1 MHGQRSARAG
11 SAGDTPRTARARRRG
26 AAPLRALSDPILL
39 ELVKNALDTIV
50 DEMAIALVRTAYS
63 NNLKNAM
70 DMSCALCDAD
80 GRLIAQGLT
89 LPLHLG
95 SIPDAMAVLR
105 RKFAGRIAPGD
116 VFILNDPFE
125 GGTHLPDFYIVKPIF
140 LGKPL
145 VGWAASI
152 GHQLDVGGK
161 TPGGNGCDATEIY
174 QEGLRI
180 PPVKL
185 YVAGQPVE
193 PVFEMIEKN
202 VRVPRQVLGDVRSQV
217 AACFTGEHGY
227 LKLIAE
233 HGAERF
239 RACTAALLDQAE
251 RLARS
256 AIAKMPDG
264 TYAFTDWIDDDGI
277 DPDPIPIRVA
287 LTVAGDRI
295 IADFTG
301 SAPQVRGAINS
312 PLPFTKS
319 AVYAAVRHL
328 VGGDPPNNEGYFR
341 PIEVIAPP
349 GTIVNPVLPA
359 SVAARGLTGF
369 RLANALFGALA
380 QIAPDRVFACEVGGD
395 TGVSFGG
402 YDAQRRPF
410 VFLEFLFGSWGGR
423 PSKDGVDACSSSVVN
438 FSNNPIEVIESEYP
452 LLIERYG
459 YVPDSGGPG
468 QFRGGLAILRQY
480 RFLEATGTLQLRT
493 DRRRFLPYGLAGGRP
508 GTPSDNVLNP
518 DTTPRHLPS
527 KCTLE
532 VRKDDVFRHLLAGA
546 GGWGDPLARDPERVL
561 KDVLEEKLTAPYAR
575 REYGV
580 AIDLEAQKVLE
591 EETAR
596 LRAELRAA
604 GEAPRQFGSQ

>member
-1 MHGQRSARAG
+1 MAARE
-11 SAGDTPRTARARRRG
+11 
-26 AAPLRALSDPILL
+26 LSDPILL

-70 DMSCALCDAD
+70 DMSCALCDAE
-80 GRLIAQGLT
+80 GRLIAQGMT

-95 SIPDAMAVLR
+95 SIPDAMARVR
-105 RKFAGRIAPGD
+105 EKFAGRIEPGD
-116 VFILNDPFE
+116 LFILNDPFE
-125 GGTHLPDFYIVKPIF
+125 GGTHLPDFYIFKPIVADDAI
-140 LGKPL
+140 

-161 TPGGNGCDATEIY
+161 TPGGNGCDATEIF

-185 YVAGQPVE
+185 YAAGEPVE
-193 PVFEMIEKN
+193 AVFELIDRN

-217 AACFTGEHGY
+217 AACLTGERAY
-227 LKLIAE
+227 LRLIAE

-239 RACTAALLDQAE
+239 HACTRLLLDQAE

-264 TYAFTDWIDDDGI
+264 VYEFTDWLDDDGI
-277 DPDPIPIRVA
+277 DPDPIPLRVK
-287 LTVAGDRI
+287 LTVDGDRLV
-295 IADFTG
+295 ADFTG
-301 SAPQVRGAINS
+301 SAPQVRGGINS

-319 AVYAAVRHL
+319 AVYATVRHL
-328 VGGDPPNNEGYFR
+328 IGGEPPNNEGYFR
-341 PIEVIAPP
+341 PIEVLAPP
-349 GTIVNPVLPA
+349 GTIVNPVMPA
-359 SVAARGLTGF
+359 AVAARGLTGF

-380 QIAPDRVFACEVGGD
+380 QIAPDRVFACEAGGD

-402 YDAQRRPF
+402 YDDKRRPF

-423 PSKDGVDACSSSVVN
+423 PTKDGVDACSSSVVN
-438 FSNNPIEVIESEYP
+438 FSNNPVEVIESEYP

-459 YVPDSGGPG
+459 YVPDSGGAG
-468 QFRGGLAILRQY
+468 KFRGGLAVERQY
-480 RFLEATGTLQLRT
+480 RFLEAVGTLQLRT
-493 DRRRFLPYGLAGGRP
+493 DRRRFTPYGLAGGRS
-508 GTPSDNVLNP
+508 GTASDNTLTSGG
-518 DTTPRHLPS
+518 DSRQLPG

-532 VRKDDVFRHLLAGA
+532 IRRGDVFRHLLAGA
-546 GGWGDPLARDPERVL
+546 GGWGNPLERDPQRVL
-561 KDVLEEKLTAPYAR
+561 RDVLEEKLTAEYAR

-580 AIDLEAQKVLE
+580 VIDAAAGRVLA

-596 LRAELRAA
+596 LRADLAA
-604 GEAPRQFGSQ
+604 RPAR

>member
-1 MHGQRSARAG
+1 MPTRE
-11 SAGDTPRTARARRRG
+11 
-26 AAPLRALSDPILL
+26 LSDPILL
-39 ELVKNALDTIV
+39 ELIKNALDTIV

-70 DMSCALCDAD
+70 DMSCALCDAE

-95 SIPDAMAVLR
+95 SIPDAMARVR
-105 RKFAGRIAPGD
+105 QKFAGRTNPGD

-125 GGTHLPDFYIVKPIF
+125 GGTHLPDFYIFKPIF
-140 LGKPL
+140 LDGAL
-145 VGWAASI
+145 VGWSASI

-161 TPGGNGCDATEIY
+161 TPGGNGCDATEIF

-180 PPVKL
+180 PAVKL
-185 YVAGQPVE
+185 YAAGEPVDA
-193 PVFEMIEKN
+193 VFEMIDRN

-217 AACFTGEHGY
+217 AACLTGEKGY
-227 LKLIAE
+227 LKLIAQ
-233 HGAERF
+233 HGAARF
-239 RACTAALLDQAE
+239 QACTTTLLAQAE
-251 RLARS
+251 RLART
-256 AIAKMPDG
+256 AISRMPDG
-264 TYAFTDWIDDDGI
+264 TYEFTDWLDDDGI
-277 DPDPIPIRVA
+277 DPDPIPLTVA
-287 LTVAGDRI
+287 LTVAGDRM

-301 SAPQVRGAINS
+301 SAPQVRGGINS

-319 AVYAAVRHL
+319 AVYATVRHL
-328 VGGDPPNNEGYFR
+328 IGGDPPNNEGYFR

-349 GTIVNPVLPA
+349 GTIVNPVMPA
-359 SVAARGLTGF
+359 AVAARGLTGF
-369 RLANALFGALA
+369 RLANVLFGALA

-402 YDAQRRPF
+402 YDRERRPF

-423 PSKDGVDACSSSVVN
+423 PARDGVDACSSSVVN

-459 YVPDSGGPG
+459 YVPDSGGAG
-468 QFRGGLAILRQY
+468 KHRGGLAVERQY

-493 DRRRFLPYGLAGGRP
+493 DRRRHLPYGLAGGRP

-518 DTTPRHLPS
+518 DGERRQLPS

-532 VRKDDVFRHLLAGA
+532 IRQGDVFRHLLAGA
-546 GGWGDPLARDPERVL
+546 GGWGNPLERDPELVL
-561 KDVLEEKLTAPYAR
+561 KDVLEEKLSADYAR

-580 AIDLEAQKVLE
+580 AIDVAARKVLAE
-591 EETAR
+591 DTAT
-596 LRAELRAA
+596 LRAA
-604 GEAPRQFGSQ
+604 RRASAR

>member
-1 MHGQRSARAG
+1 MPRHRRSSARG
-11 SAGDTPRTARARRRG
+11 SVPERS
-26 AAPLRALSDPILL
+26 LSDPILL
-39 ELVKNALDTIV
+39 ELIKNALDTIV

-70 DMSCALCDAD
+70 DMSCALCDAQ

-95 SIPDAMAVLR
+95 SIPDAMAQMR
-105 RKFAGRIAPGD
+105 KKFARRIDPGD

-125 GGTHLPDFYIVKPIF
+125 GGTHLPDFYIFKPIF
-140 LGKPL
+140 LGKAL

-180 PPVKL
+180 PAVKL
-185 YVAGQPVE
+185 YARGEPVE
-193 PVFEMIEKN
+193 PVFEMIDRN

-217 AACFTGEHGY
+217 AACFTGERGY
-227 LKLIAE
+227 LKLMAQ

-239 RACTAALLDQAE
+239 SACTTMLLDQAE

-264 TYAFTDWIDDDGI
+264 TYEFTDWIDDDGI
-277 DPDPIPIRVA
+277 DPDPIPIKVVI
-287 LTVAGDRI
+287 TVTGDRL

-301 SAPQVRGAINS
+301 SASQVRGAINS

-319 AVYAAVRHL
+319 AVYATVRHL
-328 VGGDPPNNEGYFR
+328 IGGDPPNNEGYFR

-349 GTIVNPVLPA
+349 GTVVNPVLPA

-402 YDAQRRPF
+402 YDAERRPF

-423 PSKDGVDACSSSVVN
+423 PTRDGVDACSSSVVN

-452 LLIERYG
+452 ILIERYG
-459 YVPDSGGPG
+459 YVSDTGGPG
-468 QFRGGLAILRQY
+468 KFRGGLAITRQY
-480 RFLEATGTLQLRT
+480 RFLERTGTLQLRT

-518 DTTPRHLPS
+518 DTDARQLPS

-532 VRKDDVFRHLLAGA
+532 VRHGDVFRHLLAGA
-546 GGWGDPLARDPERVL
+546 GGWGDPLERDPELVL
-561 KDVLEEKLTAPYAR
+561 KDVLEEKLTPEYAR

-580 AIDLEAQKVLE
+580 VIDVEAQKVLPE
-591 EETAR
+591 ESAQ
-596 LRAELRAA
+596 LRAA
-604 GEAPRQFGSQ
+604 RRK

>member
-1 MHGQRSARAG
+1 MAARE
-11 SAGDTPRTARARRRG
+11 
-26 AAPLRALSDPILL
+26 LSDPILL

-70 DMSCALCDAD
+70 DMSCALCDAE

-95 SIPDAMAVLR
+95 SIPDAMARVR
-105 RKFAGRIAPGD
+105 QKFAGRTNPGD

-125 GGTHLPDFYIVKPIF
+125 GGTHLPDFYIFKPIF
-140 LGKPL
+140 LDGAL
-145 VGWAASI
+145 VGWSASI

-161 TPGGNGCDATEIY
+161 TPGGNGCDATEIF

-180 PPVKL
+180 PAVKL
-185 YVAGQPVE
+185 YAAGEPVDA
-193 PVFEMIEKN
+193 VFEMIDRN

-217 AACFTGEHGY
+217 AACLTGEKGY
-227 LKLIAE
+227 LKLIAQ
-233 HGAERF
+233 HGAARF
-239 RACTAALLDQAE
+239 QACTTTLLAQAE
-251 RLARS
+251 RLART
-256 AIAKMPDG
+256 AISRMPDG
-264 TYAFTDWIDDDGI
+264 TYEFTDWLDDDGI
-277 DPDPIPIRVA
+277 DPDPIPLTVA
-287 LTVAGDRI
+287 LTVAGDRM

-301 SAPQVRGAINS
+301 SAPQVRGGINS

-319 AVYAAVRHL
+319 AVYATVRHL
-328 VGGDPPNNEGYFR
+328 IGGDPPNNEGYFR

-349 GTIVNPVLPA
+349 GTIVNPVMPA
-359 SVAARGLTGF
+359 AVAARGLTGF

-402 YDAQRRPF
+402 YDRERRPF

-423 PSKDGVDACSSSVVN
+423 PARDGVDACSSSVVN

-459 YVPDSGGPG
+459 YVPDSGGAG
-468 QFRGGLAILRQY
+468 KHRGGLAVERQY

-493 DRRRFLPYGLAGGRP
+493 DRRRHLPYGLAGGRP

-518 DTTPRHLPS
+518 DGERRQLPS

-532 VRKDDVFRHLLAGA
+532 IRQGDVFRHLLAGA
-546 GGWGDPLARDPERVL
+546 GGWGNPLERDPELVL
-561 KDVLEEKLTAPYAR
+561 KDVLEEKLSADYAR

-580 AIDLEAQKVLE
+580 AIDVAARKVLAE
-591 EETAR
+591 DTAT
-596 LRAELRAA
+596 LRAA
-604 GEAPRQFGSQ
+604 RRASAR

>member
-1 MHGQRSARAG
+1 MPTRE
-11 SAGDTPRTARARRRG
+11 
-26 AAPLRALSDPILL
+26 LSDPILL
-39 ELVKNALDTIV
+39 ELIKNALDTIV

-70 DMSCALCDAD
+70 DMSCALCDAE

-95 SIPDAMAVLR
+95 SIPDAMARVR
-105 RKFAGRIAPGD
+105 QKFAGRTNPGD

-125 GGTHLPDFYIVKPIF
+125 GGTHLPDFYIFKPIF
-140 LGKPL
+140 LDGAL
-145 VGWAASI
+145 VGWSASI

-161 TPGGNGCDATEIY
+161 TPGGNGWDATEIF

-180 PPVKL
+180 PAVKL
-185 YVAGQPVE
+185 YAAGEPVDA
-193 PVFEMIEKN
+193 VFEMIDRN

-217 AACFTGEHGY
+217 AACLTGEKGY
-227 LKLIAE
+227 LKLIAQ
-233 HGAERF
+233 HGAARF
-239 RACTAALLDQAE
+239 QACTTTLLAQAE
-251 RLARS
+251 RLART
-256 AIAKMPDG
+256 AISRMPDG
-264 TYAFTDWIDDDGI
+264 TYEFTDWLDDDGI
-277 DPDPIPIRVA
+277 DPDPIPLTVA
-287 LTVAGDRI
+287 LTVAGDRM

-301 SAPQVRGAINS
+301 SAPQVRGGINS

-319 AVYAAVRHL
+319 AVYATVRHL
-328 VGGDPPNNEGYFR
+328 IGGDPPNNEGYFR
-341 PIEVIAPP
+341 PIDVIAPP
-349 GTIVNPVLPA
+349 GTIVNPVMPA
-359 SVAARGLTGF
+359 AVAARGLTGF

-402 YDAQRRPF
+402 YDRERRPF

-423 PSKDGVDACSSSVVN
+423 PARDGVDACSSSVVN

-459 YVPDSGGPG
+459 YVPDSGGAG
-468 QFRGGLAILRQY
+468 KHRGGLAVERQY

-493 DRRRFLPYGLAGGRP
+493 DRRRHLPYGLAGGRP

-518 DTTPRHLPS
+518 DGERRQLPS

-532 VRKDDVFRHLLAGA
+532 IRQGDVFRHLLAGA
-546 GGWGDPLARDPERVL
+546 GGWGDPLERDPELVL
-561 KDVLEEKLTAPYAR
+561 KDVLEEKLSADYAR

-580 AIDLEAQKVLE
+580 AIDVAARKVLAE
-591 EETAR
+591 DTAT
-596 LRAELRAA
+596 LRAA
-604 GEAPRQFGSQ
+604 RRASAR

>member
-1 MHGQRSARAG
+1 MPTRE
-11 SAGDTPRTARARRRG
+11 
-26 AAPLRALSDPILL
+26 LSDPILL
-39 ELVKNALDTIV
+39 ELIKNALDTIV

-70 DMSCALCDAD
+70 DMSCALCDAE

-95 SIPDAMAVLR
+95 SIPDAMARVR
-105 RKFAGRIAPGD
+105 QKFAGRTNPGD

-125 GGTHLPDFYIVKPIF
+125 GGTHLPDFYIFKPIF
-140 LGKPL
+140 LDGAL
-145 VGWAASI
+145 VGWSASI

-161 TPGGNGCDATEIY
+161 TPGGNGCDATEIF

-180 PPVKL
+180 PAVKL
-185 YVAGQPVE
+185 YAAGEPVDA
-193 PVFEMIEKN
+193 VFEMIDRN

-217 AACFTGEHGY
+217 AACLTGEKGY
-227 LKLIAE
+227 LKLIAQ
-233 HGAERF
+233 HGAARF
-239 RACTAALLDQAE
+239 QACTTTLLAQAE
-251 RLARS
+251 RLART
-256 AIAKMPDG
+256 AISRMPDG
-264 TYAFTDWIDDDGI
+264 TYEFTDWLDDDGI
-277 DPDPIPIRVA
+277 DPDPIPLTVA
-287 LTVAGDRI
+287 LTVAGDRM

-301 SAPQVRGAINS
+301 SAPQVRGGINS

-319 AVYAAVRHL
+319 AVYATVRHL
-328 VGGDPPNNEGYFR
+328 IGGDPPNNEGYFR
-341 PIEVIAPP
+341 PIDVIAPP
-349 GTIVNPVLPA
+349 GTIVNPVMPA
-359 SVAARGLTGF
+359 AVAARGLTGF

-402 YDAQRRPF
+402 YDRERRPF

-423 PSKDGVDACSSSVVN
+423 PARDGVDACSSSVVN

-459 YVPDSGGPG
+459 YVPDSGGAG
-468 QFRGGLAILRQY
+468 KHRGGLAVERQY

-493 DRRRFLPYGLAGGRP
+493 DRRRHLPYGLAGGRP

-518 DTTPRHLPS
+518 DGERRQLPS

-532 VRKDDVFRHLLAGA
+532 IRQGDVFRHLLAGA
-546 GGWGDPLARDPERVL
+546 GGWGDPLERDPELVL
-561 KDVLEEKLTAPYAR
+561 KDVLEEKLSADYAR

-580 AIDLEAQKVLE
+580 AIDMAARKVLAE
-591 EETAR
+591 DTAT
-596 LRAELRAA
+596 LRAA
-604 GEAPRQFGSQ
+604 RRASAR

>member
-1 MHGQRSARAG
+1 MARV
-11 SAGDTPRTARARRRG
+11 RA
-26 AAPLRALSDPILL
+26 
-39 ELVKNALDTIV
+39 
-50 DEMAIALVRTAYS
+50 
-63 NNLKNAM
+63 
-70 DMSCALCDAD
+70 
-80 GRLIAQGLT
+80 
-89 LPLHLG
+89 
-95 SIPDAMAVLR
+95 
-105 RKFAGRIAPGD
+105 KFAGRIHPGD

-125 GGTHLPDFYIVKPIF
+125 GGTHLPDFYIFKPIF
-140 LGKPL
+140 LDGL
-145 VGWAASI
+145 LAGWAASI

-161 TPGGNGCDATEIY
+161 TPGGNGCDATEIF

-180 PPVKL
+180 PAVKL
-185 YVAGQPVE
+185 YAAGEPVE
-193 PVFEMIEKN
+193 AVFELIDRN

-217 AACFTGEHGY
+217 AACLTGERGY
-227 LKLIAE
+227 LRLIAQ

-239 RACTAALLDQAE
+239 RVCTTALLDQAE
-251 RLARS
+251 RLACA
-256 AIAKMPDG
+256 AITRMPDG
-264 TYAFTDWIDDDGI
+264 RYEFTDWIDDDGI
-277 DPDPIPIRVA
+277 DPDPIPLRVA
-287 LTVAGDRI
+287 LTVAGDRLT
-295 IADFTG
+295 ADFTG
-301 SAPQVRGAINS
+301 SAAQVRGGINS

-319 AVYAAVRHL
+319 AVYATVRHL
-328 VGGDPPNNEGYFR
+328 IGGESPNNEGYFR

-359 SVAARGLTGF
+359 AVAARGLTGF

-423 PSKDGVDACSSSVVN
+423 PTRDGVDACSSSVVN

-459 YVPDSGGPG
+459 YLPDSGGAG
-468 QFRGGLAILRQY
+468 RFRGGLALVRQY
-480 RFLEATGTLQLRT
+480 RFLESAGTLQLRT
-493 DRRRFLPYGLAGGRP
+493 DRRRALPYGLHGGRP

-518 DTTPRHLPS
+518 ETDSRRLPS

-532 VRKDDVFRHLLAGA
+532 IRRGDVFRHVLAGA
-546 GGWGDPLARDPERVL
+546 GGWGDPLERDPERVL
-561 KDVLEEKLTAPYAR
+561 KDVLEEKLTADYAR

-580 AIDLEAQKVLE
+580 VIDSAGRTVLA

-596 LRAELRAA
+596 LRAQLRAA
-604 GEAPRQFGSQ
+604 AGSVPREGPGP

>member
-1 MHGQRSARAG
+1 MPTRE
-11 SAGDTPRTARARRRG
+11 
-26 AAPLRALSDPILL
+26 LSDPILL
-39 ELVKNALDTIV
+39 ELIKNALDTIV

-70 DMSCALCDAD
+70 DMSCALCDAE

-95 SIPDAMAVLR
+95 SIPDAMARVR
-105 RKFAGRIAPGD
+105 QKFAGRTNPGD

-125 GGTHLPDFYIVKPIF
+125 GGTHLPDFYIFKPIF
-140 LGKPL
+140 LDGAL
-145 VGWAASI
+145 VGWSASI

-161 TPGGNGCDATEIY
+161 TPGGNGCDATEIF

-180 PPVKL
+180 PAVKL
-185 YVAGQPVE
+185 YAAGEPVDA
-193 PVFEMIEKN
+193 VFEMIDRN

-217 AACFTGEHGY
+217 AACLTGEKGY
-227 LKLIAE
+227 LKLIAQ
-233 HGAERF
+233 HGAARF
-239 RACTAALLDQAE
+239 QACTTTLLAQAE
-251 RLARS
+251 RLART
-256 AIAKMPDG
+256 AISRMPDG
-264 TYAFTDWIDDDGI
+264 TYEFTDWLDDDGI
-277 DPDPIPIRVA
+277 DPDPIPLTVA
-287 LTVAGDRI
+287 LTVAGDRM

-301 SAPQVRGAINS
+301 SAPQVRGGINS

-319 AVYAAVRHL
+319 AVYATVRHL
-328 VGGDPPNNEGYFR
+328 IGGDPPNNEGYFR
-341 PIEVIAPP
+341 PIDVIAPL
-349 GTIVNPVLPA
+349 GTIVNPVMPA
-359 SVAARGLTGF
+359 AVAARGLTGF

-402 YDAQRRPF
+402 YDRERRPF

-423 PSKDGVDACSSSVVN
+423 PARDGVDACSSSVVN

-459 YVPDSGGPG
+459 YVPDSGGAG
-468 QFRGGLAILRQY
+468 KHRGGLAVERQY

-493 DRRRFLPYGLAGGRP
+493 DRRRHLPYGLAGGRP

-518 DTTPRHLPS
+518 DGERRQLPS

-532 VRKDDVFRHLLAGA
+532 IRQGDVFRHLLAGA
-546 GGWGDPLARDPERVL
+546 GGWGDPLERDPELVL
-561 KDVLEEKLTAPYAR
+561 KDVLEEKLSADYAR

-580 AIDLEAQKVLE
+580 AIDMAARKVLAE
-591 EETAR
+591 DTAT
-596 LRAELRAA
+596 LRAA
-604 GEAPRQFGSQ
+604 RRASAR

>member
-1 MHGQRSARAG
+1 MPTRE
-11 SAGDTPRTARARRRG
+11 
-26 AAPLRALSDPILL
+26 LSDPILL
-39 ELVKNALDTIV
+39 ELIKNALDTIV
-50 DEMAIALVRTAYS
+50 DEMAIALVRTEYS

-70 DMSCALCDAD
+70 DMSCALCDAE

-95 SIPDAMAVLR
+95 SIPDAMARVR
-105 RKFAGRIAPGD
+105 QKFAGRTNPGD

-125 GGTHLPDFYIVKPIF
+125 GGTHLPDFYIFKPIF
-140 LGKPL
+140 LDGAL
-145 VGWAASI
+145 VGWSASI

-161 TPGGNGCDATEIY
+161 TPGGNGCDATEIF

-180 PPVKL
+180 PAVKL
-185 YVAGQPVE
+185 YAAGEPVDA
-193 PVFEMIEKN
+193 VFEMIDRN

-217 AACFTGEHGY
+217 AACLTGEKGY
-227 LKLIAE
+227 LKLIAQ
-233 HGAERF
+233 HGAARF
-239 RACTAALLDQAE
+239 QACTTTLLAQAE
-251 RLARS
+251 RLART
-256 AIAKMPDG
+256 AISRMPDG
-264 TYAFTDWIDDDGI
+264 TYEFTDWLDDDGI
-277 DPDPIPIRVA
+277 DPDPIPLTVA
-287 LTVAGDRI
+287 LTVAGDRM

-301 SAPQVRGAINS
+301 SAPQVRGGINS

-319 AVYAAVRHL
+319 AVYATVRHL
-328 VGGDPPNNEGYFR
+328 IGGDPPNNEGYFR

-349 GTIVNPVLPA
+349 GTIVNPVMPA
-359 SVAARGLTGF
+359 AVAARGLTGF

-402 YDAQRRPF
+402 YDRERRPF

-423 PSKDGVDACSSSVVN
+423 PARDGVDACSSSVVN

-459 YVPDSGGPG
+459 YVPDSGGAG
-468 QFRGGLAILRQY
+468 KHRGGLAVERQY

-493 DRRRFLPYGLAGGRP
+493 DRRRHLPYGLAGGRP

-518 DTTPRHLPS
+518 DGERRQLPS

-532 VRKDDVFRHLLAGA
+532 IRQGDVFRHLLAGA
-546 GGWGDPLARDPERVL
+546 GGWGNPLERDPELVL
-561 KDVLEEKLTAPYAR
+561 KDVLEEKLSADYAR

-580 AIDLEAQKVLE
+580 AIDVAARKVLAE
-591 EETAR
+591 DTAT
-596 LRAELRAA
+596 LRAA
-604 GEAPRQFGSQ
+604 RRASAR